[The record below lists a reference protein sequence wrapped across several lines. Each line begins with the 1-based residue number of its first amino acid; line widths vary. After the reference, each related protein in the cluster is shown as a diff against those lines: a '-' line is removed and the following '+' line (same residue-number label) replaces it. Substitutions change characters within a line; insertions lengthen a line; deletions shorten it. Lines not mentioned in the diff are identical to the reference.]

1 MDKLNFYLSE
11 STLISI
17 RQILWHLEKKEIEKT
32 YRTINFELML
42 ILVLGDF
49 LKDEA
54 VIEVRRS
61 EYGDNRYAD
70 FSLGTLGKE
79 KEQTFKTS
87 ELKENFLILGERN
100 IASAQPPVHTLLKW
114 PGGFPEFKD
123 YRISFTRGWNEEFNA
138 ENYKER
144 VDANCWLRFTFN
156 IKDIDHKS
164 LKNFLQKY
172 LKNFRENK
180 LLNSLDIV
188 EDIFFLFNYEIKY
201 GAKSKVVREI
211 DVDEVRA
218 GISNLENLYDKSEFS
233 INKAKRFLEK
243 IKERMGGYIKIIYN
257 PHPLFE
263 IDNDTKIFLEELKDI
278 ENLKRTRLFEA
289 IFYLEMRE
297 GSYEIKEMIYNDAE
311 KRLMIVLEEKKEKA
325 SKTDF
330 KIFEKGKYLYIGFKE
345 KGKKKEIKIGRIDS
359 QIPILLK
366 SFYNEDNEEGHFENV
381 PVEDLADNLFS
392 SITDPNERFK
402 KLKNLLK
409 ISKSKLKAKG
419 VPIGFSIEEISGM
432 KMVRIDFLKK
442 D

>member
-1 MDKLNFYLSE
+1 MSIRINEPNFYLSE
-11 STLISI
+11 STLLSI
-17 RQILWHLEKKEIEKT
+17 RQILWYLEKKEIEKK
-32 YRTINFELML
+32 YRTTNFELML

-114 PGGFPEFKD
+114 QGGFPEFKD
-123 YRISFTRGWNEEFNA
+123 YRISFTRGWKEEA
-138 ENYKER
+138 

-164 LKNFLQKY
+164 LKNFFQKY

-243 IKERMGGYIKIIYN
+243 IKERMGGHMKIIYN
-257 PHPLFE
+257 PHPLFK
-263 IDNDTKIFLEELKDI
+263 IDDDTKIFLGELKNI
-278 ENLKRTRLFEA
+278 ENLERTRLFEA
-289 IFYLEMRE
+289 IFYLEMIE
-297 GSYEIKEMIYNDAE
+297 NLYEIKEMIYNDSE
-311 KRLMIVLEEKKEKA
+311 KRLMIVLEEHRKFVSQILRLIPLVVENITIEE
-325 SKTDF
+325 SKTTMLSMI
-330 KIFEKGKYLYIGFKE
+330 KM
-345 KGKKKEIKIGRIDS
+345 IKILVTSIIDY
-359 QIPILLK
+359 L
-366 SFYNEDNEEGHFENV
+366 
-381 PVEDLADNLFS
+381 
-392 SITDPNERFK
+392 RK
-402 KLKNLLK
+402 K
-409 ISKSKLKAKG
+409 G
-419 VPIGFSIEEISGM
+419 
-432 KMVRIDFLKK
+432 
-442 D
+442 

>member
-1 MDKLNFYLSE
+1 MNEPNFYLSE

-17 RQILWHLEKKEIEKT
+17 RQIFWHLEKKETEKKYIT
-32 YRTINFELML
+32 TNFELML
-42 ILVLGDF
+42 ILVLGEF
-49 LKDEA
+49 LKEEA

-61 EYGDNRYAD
+61 EYGDNRYAA

-87 ELKENFLILGERN
+87 ELKENFLVLRENN
-100 IASAQPPVHTLLKW
+100 ISDAQPPVHTLLKW

-123 YRISFTRGWNEEFNA
+123 YRISFTRGWNEKFNV

-164 LKNFLQKY
+164 IKNFLQKY

-201 GAKSKVVREI
+201 GAKSKLVREI
-211 DVDEVRA
+211 DVDEVMV

-263 IDNDTKIFLEELKDI
+263 IDNDTKFFLEELKDI

-311 KRLMIVLEEKKEKA
+311 KRLMIVLEEHRKFVSQILRLIPLVVENITIEE
-325 SKTDF
+325 SKTTMLSMI
-330 KIFEKGKYLYIGFKE
+330 KM
-345 KGKKKEIKIGRIDS
+345 IKILVTSIIDY
-359 QIPILLK
+359 L
-366 SFYNEDNEEGHFENV
+366 
-381 PVEDLADNLFS
+381 
-392 SITDPNERFK
+392 RK
-402 KLKNLLK
+402 K
-409 ISKSKLKAKG
+409 G
-419 VPIGFSIEEISGM
+419 
-432 KMVRIDFLKK
+432 
-442 D
+442 